1 MAVLYWGEDLFSYKR
16 VAVSIA
22 KSDRKQERCA
32 HQERTT
38 GVNVETVTAWVRTE
52 PLICS
57 DNHF

>member
-16 VAVSIA
+16 VAVSKA

-38 GVNVETVTAWVRTE
+38 GVNVDTVTA
-52 PLICS
+52 
-57 DNHF
+57 